1 MQGFPTMLGSENN
14 GDTKHICRIQGTSIS
29 GLILRSYVFD
39 RINEVSGL
47 SNWFVVVYKP
57 K

>member
-1 MQGFPTMLGSENN
+1 MLGSENN

-39 RINEVSGL
+39 CINEVSGL
-47 SNWFVVVYKP
+47 SNWFVVDYKP